1 MLVLCWVCSIVLVV
15 GLSVRT
21 IRSDILCF
29 IASKVQYYGSSIHW
43 YSSQRW
49 KVGSKEVEA
58 EAEAKADVEADAI

>member
-1 MLVLCWVCSIVLVV
+1 MLVCWVCSIVLVV

-58 EAEAKADVEADAI
+58 EADAKAYVEADAI